1 MKSLTITAPDEIFD
15 QTVLALASGFTGEEA
30 DRLEFAKEQ
39 LITMLADK
47 VREYARQQ
55 IRNQAQATI
64 EATVA
69 AAFEQIA
76 ATRPDIQVTIDTVL

>member
-1 MKSLTITAPDEIFD
+1 MKSITITAPDEIFD
-15 QTVLALASGFTGEEA
+15 QTVLALTSEFTGEEA

-39 LITMLADK
+39 LILILGDK
-47 VREYARQQ
+47 IREYARQQ
-55 IRNQAQATI
+55 IRSQAQATV

-76 ATRPDIQVTIDTVL
+76 ATRPDIQVTIDTV